1 MADGGGDV
9 NANAADVKS
18 ARRIA
23 VVTGAA
29 SGIGRATAL
38 HLAREG
44 YEVAMMDLDVAG
56 LEEVRGRIE
65 AAGGRARSFSVNLTD
80 ALAVG
85 SVTREIAVH
94 VGTPHALVN
103 VAGIGVAA
111 TVLETSDEDWNRV
124 LSVNLTGPFLT
135 TRATL
140 PLMLDRG
147 SGVIINIASVGG
159 QVGIARRAAY
169 CASKAG
175 LVGLT
180 RAVAVDHARD
190 GIRCVAICP
199 GTVETEWVG
208 KILAG
213 SPDPEGARRAMADRQ
228 LDGRMGTP
236 EEVAAAV
243 AFVAS
248 DQGRFINGAA
258 LVIDGGMTAI

>member
-1 MADGGGDV
+1 
-9 NANAADVKS
+9 
-18 ARRIA
+18 

-38 HLAREG
+38 HLSREG
-44 YEVAMMDLDVAG
+44 YEVAMLDLNPAG
-56 LEEVRGRIE
+56 LEKLRGRIE
-65 AAGGRARSFSVNLTD
+65 AAGGKARPFPVDLTD
-80 ALAVG
+80 PLAVG
-85 SVTREIAVH
+85 AAVREVAVH
-94 VGTPHALVN
+94 LGTPQVLVN

-111 TVLETSDEDWNRV
+111 TALETSDEDWNRV

-135 TRATL
+135 IRATL

-147 SGVIINIASVGG
+147 SGVIVNIASVGG

-199 GTVETEWVG
+199 GTVETEWIG
-208 KILAG
+208 KILAN
-213 SPDPEGARRAMADRQ
+213 SPDPDGARRAMADRQ
-228 LDGRMGTP
+228 LDGRMGKP
-236 EEVAAAV
+236 EEIAAAI

-258 LVIDGGMTAI
+258 LVVDGGMTAV